1 MAEPS
6 SGSRRHIDRRDFGD
20 FTCRPWLVRLFGYD
34 GLLPACVF
42 LFSAALALLFQGWVI
57 EFTAVALP
65 IIAFLYRFAVGLQ
78 LIEQNRCNPFIRMLQ
93 KTALCFGLL
102 VLLLVDAF
110 MIVAWSIPAE
120 ALKFEDYQ
128 ITILMYIFYLFL
140 MALASFPG
148 ATEPREDAEPSQA
161 R

>member
-1 MAEPS
+1 MAE
-6 SGSRRHIDRRDFGD
+6 HISAANLRSDRRDLGN
-20 FTCRPWLVRLFGYD
+20 FTFRPWLVRLFGYD
-34 GLLPACVF
+34 GLLPAFVF
-42 LFSAALALLFQGWVI
+42 FFPAALALLFQGWVI
-57 EFTAVALP
+57 ELTAVALP

-93 KTALCFGLL
+93 KTALSLGLL

-148 ATEPREDAEPSQA
+148 AKEPREDAEPSQA